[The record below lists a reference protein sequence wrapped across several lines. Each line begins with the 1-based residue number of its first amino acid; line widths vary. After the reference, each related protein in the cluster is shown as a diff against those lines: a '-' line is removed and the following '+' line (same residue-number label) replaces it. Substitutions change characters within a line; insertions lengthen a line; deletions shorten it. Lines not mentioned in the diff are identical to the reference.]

1 MAEGKVAWDSFIT
14 QFYGKFIP
22 EVDNAAAEKTEHK
35 VGERQLGTDPVSGK
49 PVSVKIGR
57 FGPVVQIGSVT
68 DTEKP
73 KFAQMKKGQT
83 LETITLE
90 EALQLFA
97 LPRTLPDFEGSPI
110 TIGAGKYGPYI
121 CHNKKYISLPS
132 PWDPTTITYNECVQ
146 MIKEK
151 RDEEQQR
158 HLKSFDEL
166 PDLEILNGRYGP
178 YIAYQGKNYRL
189 PKNVVPADLTLED
202 CLKIISVQDP
212 KEKKATAK
220 KTSKAK
226 KA

>member
-1 MAEGKVAWDSFIT
+1 
-14 QFYGKFIP
+14 
-22 EVDNAAAEKTEHK
+22 
-35 VGERQLGTDPVSGK
+35 
-49 PVSVKIGR
+49 
-57 FGPVVQIGSVT
+57 
-68 DTEKP
+68 
-73 KFAQMKKGQT
+73 
-83 LETITLE
+83 
-90 EALQLFA
+90 
-97 LPRTLPDFEGSPI
+97 
-110 TIGAGKYGPYI
+110 
-121 CHNKKYISLPS
+121 
-132 PWDPTTITYNECVQ
+132 

-189 PKNVVPADLTLED
+189 PKNVVPSDLTLED

>member
-1 MAEGKVAWDSFIT
+1 
-14 QFYGKFIP
+14 
-22 EVDNAAAEKTEHK
+22 
-35 VGERQLGTDPVSGK
+35 
-49 PVSVKIGR
+49 
-57 FGPVVQIGSVT
+57 
-68 DTEKP
+68 
-73 KFAQMKKGQT
+73 
-83 LETITLE
+83 
-90 EALQLFA
+90 
-97 LPRTLPDFEGSPI
+97 
-110 TIGAGKYGPYI
+110 
-121 CHNKKYISLPS
+121 
-132 PWDPTTITYNECVQ
+132 